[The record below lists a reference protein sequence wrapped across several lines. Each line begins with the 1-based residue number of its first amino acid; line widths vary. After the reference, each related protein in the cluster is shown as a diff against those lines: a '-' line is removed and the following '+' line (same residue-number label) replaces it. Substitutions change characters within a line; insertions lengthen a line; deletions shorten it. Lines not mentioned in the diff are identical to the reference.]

1 MSDEK
6 KKPGLPPEVL
16 NKLQRSDEPLFA
28 DLKGPGPFQLP
39 LLTKV
44 ESILAFGR
52 GGIEIRLETKSAQEV
67 RLRLTE
73 KAASTLQT
81 ILAVHE
87 SKKTS
92 EKEKKH

>member
-1 MSDEK
+1 MAD
-6 KKPGLPPEVL
+6 KPDIPEEL
-16 NKLQRSDEPLFA
+16 RNKLLRSDEPLMA
-28 DLKGPGPFQLP
+28 DLRGPGPFQLP

-44 ESILAFGR
+44 EPILAFR
-52 GGIEIRLETKSAQEV
+52 SGGIEIRLETKSAQEV

>member
-1 MSDEK
+1 MAD
-6 KKPGLPPEVL
+6 KPDIPEEL
-16 NKLQRSDEPLFA
+16 RNKLQRFDEPLMA
-28 DLKGPGPFQLP
+28 DLRGPGPFQLP

-44 ESILAFGR
+44 ESILAFGK

-67 RLRLTE
+67 RVRLTE

-81 ILAVHE
+81 ILTVHE